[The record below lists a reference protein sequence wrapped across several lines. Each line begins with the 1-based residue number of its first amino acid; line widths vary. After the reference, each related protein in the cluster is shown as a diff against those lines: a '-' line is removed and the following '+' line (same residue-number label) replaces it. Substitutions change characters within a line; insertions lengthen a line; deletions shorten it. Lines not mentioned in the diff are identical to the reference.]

1 MLITQKLWKLEKNLM
16 NFFKKFISFSILFND
31 LWGNYKAI
39 ASLFMNTL
47 IIQKFQKVII
57 IKKWG
62 SWGFLSFLI
71 TFKAIIKQLA
81 PLLTRK

>member
-1 MLITQKLWKLEKNLM
+1 
-16 NFFKKFISFSILFND
+16 
-31 LWGNYKAI
+31 
-39 ASLFMNTL
+39 MNTL